1 MRFKIAKATV
11 AANNTV
17 IGKIGDADIGDS
29 RLIETSHELINPSL
43 THLPCCSSS
52 QPASHSFT

>member
-43 THLPCCSSS
+43 THLSCC
-52 QPASHSFT
+52 PASHSFT